1 MKVVLVC
8 GTRDLRGRTLE
19 RLIDLGA
26 VELHHQ
32 GTDAAGRSRRQ
43 ALLRLH
49 GRVAECAR
57 REEPAA
63 APETEPDDLVGFAER
78 LCEAVEREEKT
89 CRELTEHLERQR
101 LWGDCDPAQVLALAE
116 RGVFVQ
122 CWQTRE
128 SGRLQELENAGQL
141 LWRGPQRAKGAQTFA
156 TLARGEALRL
166 DWADN
171 LALPEAPRET
181 LERDL
186 VRHRAGLGELY
197 GCLRWLA
204 RERFEAFSTQV
215 SAQIDA
221 LSLARGRA
229 DTHTDEHVFVL
240 SGWIPVTRVDEAA
253 AALRGLP
260 GVTASFRDPQPGE
273 DPPTLTEYP
282 AWARPI
288 QSVLDFMGYR
298 PGYFEYDAGQLVIV
312 FFTVFSALLINDGGY
327 GLLMLTALLIWR
339 RRLGRTIGDGAV
351 QLGLYVGT
359 ATAVYGLL
367 TGSVFG
373 VQFTSVFGLPLLQL
387 DTDDLIR
394 LSFGLGIVHL
404 TLGRLIQ
411 IRRLGWR
418 LVTLAEVGWLT
429 MTWAVFLAILRVFTG
444 HDIPSESGPLLAAGA
459 VLVVLFSRSEL
470 PPGKAQLVGLGVL
483 LGNATTLFSDMMS
496 YIRIMAV
503 GFASMSLAM
512 TANTMAQ
519 QTGSVW
525 GAAPILLLGHG
536 INLGLGIIALFV
548 HGLRLNTLEFAR
560 QIGVIWS
567 GRPFQPLA
575 RFHWQQSGD

>member
-8 GTRDLRGRTLE
+8 GTREQRAETLA

-32 GTDAAGRSRRQ
+32 GADAAGRSRRQ
-43 ALLRLH
+43 ALLRLYR
-49 GRVAECAR
+49 RVADCAR

-63 APETEPDDLVGFAER
+63 APATEPADLVAFAER
-78 LCEAVEREEKT
+78 LWEAVETEEKA
-89 CRELTEHLERQR
+89 CRELEGHIDRQR
-101 LWGDCDPAQVLALAE
+101 LWGDCDPAQLLALAE

-122 CWQTRE
+122 CWQTRDRE
-128 SGRLQELENAGQL
+128 RLRELEDAGTL
-141 LWRGPQRAKGAQTFA
+141 LWRGPPPGRKAPQTFA

-171 LALPEAPRET
+171 LALPEAPRQA
-181 LERDL
+181 LEHDL
-186 VRHRAGLGELY
+186 LTHRGRLAGLY
-197 GCLRWLA
+197 GGLRWLA
-204 RERFEAFSTQV
+204 RERLDAFGEQLGDR
-215 SAQIDA
+215 IDA
-221 LSLARGRA
+221 LSLARGRT
-229 DTHTDEHVFVL
+229 DTHSDDHVFAL
-240 SGWIPVTRVDEAA
+240 SGWVPVTRVDDAA
-253 AALRGLP
+253 AALRALP
-260 GVTASFRDPQPGE
+260 GVTASFRDPRPGE
-273 DPPTLTEYP
+273 EPPTLTEYP

-298 PGYFEYDAGQLVIV
+298 PGYFEYDAGHLVIV

-327 GLLMLTALLIWR
+327 GLLLLAVLTLWR
-339 RRLGRTIGDGAV
+339 RRLGRAIGDGAV
-351 QLGLYVGT
+351 QLGLYVGA
-359 ATAVYGLL
+359 ATAVYGLA

-373 VQFTSVFGLPLLQL
+373 LQVRSVAGLPLLQP
-387 DTDDLIR
+387 DTEDLIR
-394 LSFGLGIVHL
+394 VSFGLGIVHL

-418 LVTLAEVGWLT
+418 RSTLAELGWLV
-429 MTWAVFLAILRVFTG
+429 MIWAVFLAILRVFTG
-444 HDIPSESGPLLAAGA
+444 QDIPAASGPLLAAGA
-459 VLVVLFSRSEL
+459 LLVVLFARSEL
-470 PPGKAQLVGLGVL
+470 PLPKAQLFGLGVL
-483 LGNATTLFSDMMS
+483 LGNATTLFSDVMS

-512 TANTMAQ
+512 TANTMAE

-560 QIGVIWS
+560 QIGVLWT

-575 RFHWQQSGD
+575 RFHWQQGD